1 MEASWKRGYPLNH
14 PFLFGIFHNQPAI
27 WDIFPKPQ
35 FLVIVSFLQCFMST
49 FHIRYDIYIWHV
61 YIYDMYIYI
70 YTYIY
75 DMYTYIYDMYIY
87 IYIYT
92 RYIYIYIYIWY
103 LYIWYL
109 YIYDIYI
116 YIWSP
121 SFWIFSVW
129 CGEVKRPNTPYPPMI
144 SSTFVQWVSNP
155 QRVSQGTMGISY
167 IAMEAMT
174 HLEMINLFKVMIF
187 HGYGR

>member
-49 FHIRYDIYIWHV
+49 FHIRYDIYIYDM
-61 YIYDMYIYI
+61 YIYMICTYIYI

-75 DMYTYIYDMYIY
+75 DMYTYIWYVYIY
-87 IYIYT
+87 DTI
-92 RYIYIYIYIWY
+92 
-103 LYIWYL
+103 

-116 YIWSP
+116 YDIYIYMIWY
-121 SFWIFSVW
+121 I
-129 CGEVKRPNTPYPPMI
+129 YMI
-144 SSTFVQWVSNP
+144 SK
-155 QRVSQGTMGISY
+155 
-167 IAMEAMT
+167 
-174 HLEMINLFKVMIF
+174 LLDLFGLVWRGKTTYYTLSAYDIF
-187 HGYGR
+187 HLRPVSVESSAGFSRDHGDILHSYGSHDPFRDDKPV